1 MVHSSTY
8 SPDTHSEGRGYL
20 HDLLVIIASVP
31 LVYKFECS
39 SMLANKVEM
48 STYTLDT
55 KSTHPVDERE
65 RGEART
71 LMTGMC

>member
-1 MVHSSTY
+1 
-8 SPDTHSEGRGYL
+8 
-20 HDLLVIIASVP
+20 
-31 LVYKFECS
+31 
-39 SMLANKVEM
+39 MLANKVEM